1 LGTSYPAIGKGSSY
15 TGMGAKVTI
24 ADSQHDGCKMLA
36 GDELCVYDRDGRS
49 LHKVPR
55 LFLALLLTAL
65 LPPPGGAQ
73 QTDPAS
79 VQATNAPAPAPPTL
93 AASPP
98 DAPMPD
104 LGSVPGPS
112 DASKSAGKRALDRLM
127 PRCLDGLFHTCWAQ
141 PPGNLPA
148 SASKADYE
156 FAKQMEIANLY
167 FKDKNWAGAESR
179 LREALAAQPTNPEAT
194 FKLARSLDK
203 LGKSNDAREMYQ
215 RYMSLQPNGVYAK
228 DAADSLARFAKQGK
242 TTK

>member
-1 LGTSYPAIGKGSSY
+1 MIG
-15 TGMGAKVTI
+15 
-24 ADSQHDGCKMLA
+24 
-36 GDELCVYDRDGRS
+36 DGRS
-49 LHKVPR
+49 LNTVLR
-55 LFLALLLTAL
+55 LFLALLLTPF
-65 LPPPGGAQ
+65 LPLTAGAQ

-79 VQATNAPAPAPPTL
+79 VQVTNTPATSRPTL
-93 AASPP
+93 PASPP

-104 LGSVPGPS
+104 LGSLPGPS
-112 DASKSAGKRALDRLM
+112 DASKSAGKRKLDQLM

-203 LGKSNDAREMYQ
+203 LGKSDEAREMYQ
-215 RYMSLQPNGVYAK
+215 RYIRLQPSGAYAK
-228 DAADSLARFAKQGK
+228 EAADSLARIAKQGK
-242 TTK
+242 NH